1 VGGVRGLAIWL
12 VLSFYLIMEALKK
25 MSWQERVRLLAKY
38 KEEYDLS
45 LRSLADEFDYS
56 LGKMHYEITL
66 AAALPIFP
74 ELEKISKVTEA
85 IKFIKMKGFKVEDV
99 ENSDDS

>member
-1 VGGVRGLAIWL
+1 
-12 VLSFYLIMEALKK
+12 MEALKK

-56 LGKMHYEITL
+56 LGKMQYEIAL

-99 ENSDDS
+99 KNSDDS